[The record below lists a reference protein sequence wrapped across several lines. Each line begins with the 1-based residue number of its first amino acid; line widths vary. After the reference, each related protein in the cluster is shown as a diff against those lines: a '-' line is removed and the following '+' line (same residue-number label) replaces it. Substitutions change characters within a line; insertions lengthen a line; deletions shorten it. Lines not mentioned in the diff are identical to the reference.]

1 MIKELENFTS
11 KYHGIFDRHAHYN
24 DSAFDS
30 DREELLSSLPSLG
43 VENAVCVGYDLP
55 SSQKAVEI
63 AEQYPHIYAAAGF
76 HPENLEEYS
85 EDGIDRLRPLLAHP
99 KTVAIGEIGLDYHW
113 KEMPPDLQQRAFT
126 RQLSLAREM
135 GLPVIIHAREATEDT
150 LSSLKDFTDVRGV
163 VHCFSGSAET
173 AKILAGWGFYI
184 GFTGILTFKNARH
197 PVEAC
202 AVVPKEQL
210 LLETDCPYMA
220 PVPWR
225 GKRSCSPMIQS
236 VAERMAE
243 IKGVS
248 AQEMIDI
255 AAENTRRLFGIGGE
269 R

>member
-1 MIKELENFTS
+1 MSVL
-11 KYHGIFDRHAHYN
+11 
-24 DSAFDS
+24 
-30 DREELLSSLPSLG
+30 
-43 VENAVCVGYDLP
+43 
-55 SSQKAVEI
+55 
-63 AEQYPHIYAAAGF
+63 
-76 HPENLEEYS
+76 
-85 EDGIDRLRPLLAHP
+85 
-99 KTVAIGEIGLDYHW
+99 

-126 RQLSLAREM
+126 RQLTLAREM

-150 LSSLKDFTDVRGV
+150 LSILKDFTDVRGV

>member
-11 KYHGIFDRHAHYN
+11 KYHGIFDSHAHYN

-113 KEMPPDLQQRAFT
+113 PEPEPAEC
-126 RQLSLAREM
+126 RE
-135 GLPVIIHAREATEDT
+135 H
-150 LSSLKDFTDVRGV
+150 
-163 VHCFSGSAET
+163 SAHDRFPHE
-173 AKILAGWGFYI
+173 
-184 GFTGILTFKNARH
+184 
-197 PVEAC
+197 P
-202 AVVPKEQL
+202 
-210 LLETDCPYMA
+210 
-220 PVPWR
+220 
-225 GKRSCSPMIQS
+225 GKRSPDPEQSCS
-236 VAERMAE
+236 
-243 IKGVS
+243 S
-248 AQEMIDI
+248 AG
-255 AAENTRRLFGIGGE
+255 RLP
-269 R
+269 